1 MNVRSAALALA
12 TTATAA
18 ALTIA
23 VPAEAGTIDKGHFTE
38 VIDSGP
44 YDCDGLVT
52 AADSGEIRFN
62 FRAVLRGSSPFP
74 YYVENTTAPSPPP
87 TSTPAGPLPRSSP
100 APTATTPSP
109 TTGTAPSPSW
119 SIPRAAGGATTPTA
133 TWYSRIP
140 AAPGSASA
148 STTTAPPATPTTT
161 RTSRTRSRSS
171 ATPPGATT
179 PRAATSARIWCCL
192 PAPSHLRSEQKP
204 WASLPHPVSQSKASR
219 GLAAP
224 SSDTRRLP

>member
-1 MNVRSAALALA
+1 MNVRLAVLALA

-74 YYVENTTAPSPPP
+74 YYVENTH
-87 TSTPAGPLPRSSP
+87 
-100 APTATTPSP
+100 
-109 TTGTAPSPSW
+109 GTV
-119 SIPRAAGGATTPTA
+119 
-133 TWYSRIP
+133 
-140 AAPGSASA
+140 
-148 STTTAPPATPTTT
+148 TTTNLDTGGTFTQVFSGTNRDHTITDNGDGTITILVHSQGGWRGYDTDGNLVLKDPGGTWFSFRVDYNGTPGNPNDDTNVPDSFQIVRDSTGRNDT
-161 RTSRTRSRSS
+161 EGRDFCEDLVLFTS
-171 ATPPGATT
+171 P
-179 PRAATSARIWCCL
+179 
-192 PAPSHLRSEQKP
+192 
-204 WASLPHPVSQSKASR
+204 
-219 GLAAP
+219 
-224 SSDTRRLP
+224 